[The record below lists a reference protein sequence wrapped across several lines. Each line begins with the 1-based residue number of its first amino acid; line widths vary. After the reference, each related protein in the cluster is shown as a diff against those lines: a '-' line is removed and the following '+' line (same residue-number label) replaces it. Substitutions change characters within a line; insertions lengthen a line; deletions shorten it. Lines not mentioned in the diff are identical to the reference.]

1 MSRTNTAKR
10 AQQNFT
16 EHSRTEHRPKFFS
29 AHRGLAYAGGIQLAP
44 SVLRSV
50 WAKIAPVPFCQFSDI
65 AQNYGCNLAERL
77 KTGIPCGGPQ
87 LSEKFNGMNGA
98 VKI

>member
-1 MSRTNTAKR
+1 V
-10 AQQNFT
+10 
-16 EHSRTEHRPKFFS
+16 
-29 AHRGLAYAGGIQLAP
+29 GGIQLAP

-50 WAKIAPVPFCQFSDI
+50 WAKIAPVPFCQFSDYL
-65 AQNYGCNLAERL
+65 QTFVNKMAERL

-98 VKI
+98 EKI